1 MVKAAGEAGLGMITG
16 LVNQIIV
23 EGVIPAERELSSIVN
38 CCCKR
43 KRDCL
48 ERGNCSR
55 GMKLTD
61 QILKI
66 AGRIIEKLM

>member
-1 MVKAAGEAGLGMITG
+1 MVKAAGEAGLGMIIG

-23 EGVIPAERELSSIVN
+23 GVIPAERELSSIVN
-38 CCCKR
+38 CYCKR

>member
-23 EGVIPAERELSSIVN
+23 GVIPAERELSSIVN